1 LILLPKLPVW
11 RKPKHTRPLTPEK
24 SIKNHTTSYHYRHDS
39 PQHEV
44 RRVFKH
50 FPIFL
55 TSQLPDFHLFLRP
68 THDFMLPGLFEAA
81 GPFSTVLEKIINDID
96 QVTDIHFRGRPRPF
110 ASSQQATP
118 KELR

>member
-1 LILLPKLPVW
+1 
-11 RKPKHTRPLTPEK
+11 
-24 SIKNHTTSYHYRHDS
+24 
-39 PQHEV
+39 
-44 RRVFKH
+44 
-50 FPIFL
+50 
-55 TSQLPDFHLFLRP
+55 
-68 THDFMLPGLFEAA
+68 MLPGLFEAA